1 MWHEGIEMAK
11 TAYAF
16 DEALKSGDMERI
28 IELGSLLSEQVKQE
42 VSAQA
47 EAEGWYEAYD
57 RATSP
62 VRTAWRV
69 ETDVDPYGPAAFP
82 VRLVA
87 DNGLTV
93 DAALIEKGIAQGFIY
108 AVSKQIEDDGSP
120 LVTAAIG
127 DHYLMVPELST
138 GAIMDD
144 LVKMSGSDEAYF
156 AEKLSTIAAY
166 LQDNVDRPDEGRWYH
181 VATGRDEPRPLQ
193 RLRRQAGFRSAA
205 DFAKAAGIPAK
216 TYAGYERGSGFAS
229 VPFEDAMKIADILDR
244 ADVPVTWVRVD
255 DKKPGVSLKEEAH
268 AMRDSADALSDNSLG
283 QSKPAQHR

>member
-1 MWHEGIEMAK
+1 MWDEGIDLAK
-11 TAYAF
+11 TAYAL
-16 DEALKSGDMERI
+16 DEALEDGNMGRI
-28 IELGSLLSEQVKQE
+28 IQLAELLSQQVKSE

-47 EAEGWYEAYD
+47 EAGGWYEEYD

-62 VRTAWRV
+62 ETATWQV
-69 ETDVDPYGPAAFP
+69 ETDIDP
-82 VRLVA
+82 A

-93 DAALIEKGIAQGFIY
+93 DAVLIEKGIDQGLIY
-108 AVSKQIEDDGSP
+108 AVSEQIEDDGST

-127 DHYLMVPELST
+127 DHYLMVPELT
-138 GAIMDD
+138 KGAIMDD

-166 LQDNVDRPDEGRWYH
+166 LRDNVDRPDEGRWYH
-181 VATGRDEPRPLQ
+181 VATGRDESRPLQ

-216 TYAGYERGSGFAS
+216 TYAGYERRSGFAS
-229 VPFEDAMKIADILDR
+229 VPFEDAMKIADILDQ

-255 DKKPGVSLKEEAH
+255 DVKPGVSLKEEAH
-268 AMRDSADALSDNSLG
+268 AMRDSADALSDNSPG